1 MNIFY
6 LDTNPKKC
14 AEYHCDKHDC
24 KMIIEYGQILSTAH
38 RFLDEDDYYIDP
50 TTLYK
55 KAFVNHPS
63 TIWARTTDQ
72 NYIYLFYLWKALCRE
87 YTHRYNNIH
96 LTQLTLEYLRE
107 NISDNEDFGMTPL
120 DFNKLYPDRYNK
132 DCDYW
137 GHNRSSINRK
147 DMIITI

>member
-1 MNIFY
+1 MSY
-6 LDTNPKKC
+6 PTKK
-14 AEYHCDKHDC
+14 EL
-24 KMIIEYGQILSTAH
+24 IE
-38 RFLDEDDYYIDP
+38 F
-50 TTLYK
+50 YK
-55 KAFVNHPS
+55 KNNRGNKNELNMCELRIS
-63 TIWARTTDQ
+63 LNKKLKIIQLKDNKRYKYGLDISYEEYM
-72 NYIYLFYLWKALCRE
+72 NYIYGKE
-87 YTHRYNNIH
+87 
-96 LTQLTLEYLRE
+96 TQLTLEYLRE

>member
-1 MNIFY
+1 MSY
-6 LDTNPKKC
+6 PTKK
-14 AEYHCDKHDC
+14 EL
-24 KMIIEYGQILSTAH
+24 IE
-38 RFLDEDDYYIDP
+38 F
-50 TTLYK
+50 YK
-55 KAFVNHPS
+55 KNNRGNKNEWNMCELRIS
-63 TIWARTTDQ
+63 LNKKLKIIQLKDNKRYKYGLDINYEEYM
-72 NYIYLFYLWKALCRE
+72 NYIYGKE
-87 YTHRYNNIH
+87 
-96 LTQLTLEYLRE
+96 TQLTLEYLRE